1 MLASPNDTISLGAHR
16 LAAIALCVALSG
28 CTMALQNEARPGRLT
43 TSDLKPTK
51 ATLVYGLDASQGP
64 LSVVVARF
72 DPPPLQNS
80 SPQSKH
86 YMDLRCSETEAVTP
100 EGSTGM
106 TYFVFDV
113 SPGRY
118 KVKSASAEADAPT
131 FTVPAGRQVYIGE
144 FVGTPDGQ
152 VPTEVQVMNHGTAF
166 SRDLTTAKA
175 ALGPKADRLEL
186 AETGPPAP
194 TNVIQGYLCVR

>member
-1 MLASPNDTISLGAHR
+1 MLSNTTSGR
-16 LAAIALCVALSG
+16 WLAAAALSVVLSG
-28 CTMALQNEARPGRLT
+28 CTQTVQNDVRLGRLT

-64 LSVVVARF
+64 LSVVLARF
-72 DPPPLQNS
+72 DPPPVQNS
-80 SPQSKH
+80 NPEQER
-86 YMDLRCSETEAVTP
+86 YLDLRCSETEAATP

-118 KVKSASAEADAPT
+118 KVKSTSAEADVPT
-131 FTVPAGRQVYIGE
+131 FSVPAGRQVYIGD

-152 VPTEVQVMNHGTAF
+152 VPTKMQVMNQGTAF
-166 SRDLTTAKA
+166 SRDLATAKA

-194 TNVIQGYLCVR
+194 TNVVQGFICVR